1 MKVIVGL
8 IFLVAVGCYLV
19 YDRGGYGSFD
29 PTEQGRKVKAG
40 ITPGMAYGAVFD
52 LAGDPTRFRIINRKV
67 ETVRGEEVVTFVPGP
82 EVKTDRGR
90 IKARVEENS
99 LEHGFV
105 CTYIFSHQAAF
116 HIVFDGAGDV
126 KDVTDAMTM
135 ADLLDTRQP

>member
-1 MKVIVGL
+1 MKVIIGL
-8 IFLVAVGCYLV
+8 IFLVAVGCYIV

-52 LAGDPTRFRIINRKV
+52 LAGDPKKFQIINRKV
-67 ETVRGEEVVTFVPGP
+67 ERIDGKDVELFVPGP
-82 EVKTDRGR
+82 PVKIDRAR
-90 IKARVEENS
+90 IKARVDEDS

-126 KDVTDAMTM
+126 KEVTDAATM